1 MSTRKFI
8 RDLKRQASVAG
19 FEPVEVVQTKTSHF
33 KATFTDGQSEWTV
46 PVSCS
51 PTNYEHAINNVVQDL
66 RRLKRGAV
74 A

>member
-1 MSTRKFI
+1 VSTRKFI

-19 FEPVEVVQTKTSHF
+19 FESVEVVQTKASHF
-33 KATFTDGQSEWTV
+33 KATFTDGRSQWTV
-46 PVSCS
+46 PVSSS